1 MCHGACNQA
10 IVDAMAGPTRP
21 TAVVLFIHNGSPGP
35 AHLKALEDA
44 GLCVSVIHAAAA
56 VAAAKTQQPDIIV
69 LDVDYD
75 GDVSAQLKRD
85 QATRHIPVIALVHLI
100 PPS

>member
-1 MCHGACNQA
+1 
-10 IVDAMAGPTRP
+10 MAGPTRP
-21 TAVVLFIHNGSPGP
+21 TAVVLFIHNGSPGH

-44 GLCVSVIHAAAA
+44 GLRVSVTHVAAA

-69 LDVDYD
+69 LDVDCD

-85 QATRHIPVIALVHLI
+85 QATRHIPVIPLVNLI
-100 PPS
+100 PPR